1 MTSFFTS
8 IGHACTSFFKHM
20 PALGNFFNY
29 FIILTLTVATFFW
42 IGYMLKNPQGDAN
55 YLSKK

>member
-1 MTSFFTS
+1 
-8 IGHACTSFFKHM
+8 M
-20 PALGNFFNY
+20 PALANFFNY

-42 IGYMLKNPQGDAN
+42 ISYMLKNPQGDSN